1 MDTLTRANLRARV
14 RRLLATGVL
23 PLRSSDQKL
32 FGGHGVGQACACCG
46 GMISPSEVLY
56 EIECL
61 EGSQT
66 WLMHLRC
73 LEAWEIESR
82 TAVPAGPSAQLCR
95 PIPMARAD
103 AND

>member
-23 PLRSSDQKL
+23 PLRSGDQKL
-32 FGGHGVGQACACCG
+32 FGGRGVGQTCACCG
-46 GMISPSEVLY
+46 GTISPKEVLY

-66 WLMHLRC
+66 LPMHLRC
-73 LEAWEIESR
+73 MEAWEIESR
-82 TAVPAGPSAQLCR
+82 TSAPACPNARPCR
-95 PIPMARAD
+95 PIPMARLD
-103 AND
+103 AKD

>member
-23 PLRSSDQKL
+23 PLRSGDQKL

-46 GMISPSEVLY
+46 GTISASEVLY
-56 EIECL
+56 EIECP
-61 EGSQT
+61 ENSQA
-66 WLMHLRC
+66 LPMHLRC

-82 TAVPAGPSAQLCR
+82 TSAPSWPQRLAL
-95 PIPMARAD
+95 
-103 AND
+103 